1 MSSIDTAMGSRGHKR
16 RRFISPFSTLTLL
29 GFLLLLTSCGQNGTG
44 SESSIS
50 SVVKADNQR
59 GTNVVA
65 GAFTTLH
72 MINAMIGWAI
82 SWDITGSSTYN
93 ILKTTDGGRHWKTM
107 LKCLPTQDMG
117 KGFIEGCSTDF
128 HSASV
133 ATVVQPEYDSKTQT
147 SRIRVFHTSD
157 GGQTWQGSV
166 INARDLETPAV
177 FVDGLHGWVFATD
190 HFPGSDPAS
199 AYIGGQIAL
208 YRTGDGGKTWQ
219 RIASGPSTSQI
230 AATTDDAYGI
240 PPFAA
245 SARMQFVTPS
255 TGWLIGSASHPD
267 MSNYSWL
274 YVTHDGGSSWH
285 KAAISFP
292 AQALAL
298 GRPTF
303 FTEQEGL
310 FPVLTSGPAPQYARG
325 TMLYTTQ
332 DGGQTWTS
340 TAVPFDVT
348 NAVFIDMNHAV
359 SVGDTDSKAFYTTSD
374 GWKHWTKVR
383 VQTTFKRI
391 YGFDFVSPA
400 LGWALADNRT
410 IFLPEPGGG
419 IRKGDVIALLQTR
432 DGGRTWREIAHSA
445 A

>member
-1 MSSIDTAMGSRGHKR
+1 MSNIYLAIGSRSHKR
-16 RRFISPFSTLTLL
+16 RCFLSAFSTLTLL

-44 SESSIS
+44 SESTTS
-50 SVVKADNQR
+50 SVVKADNQPT
-59 GTNVVA
+59 TNVVA

-72 MINAMIGWAI
+72 MINTMVGWAI
-82 SWDITGSSTYN
+82 SWNIVGTGTYN
-93 ILKTTDGGRHWKTM
+93 ILKTTDGGGHWKTM
-107 LKCLPTQDMG
+107 LTCLPTQGMG

-133 ATVVQPEYDSKTQT
+133 ATVVQPEYESKTQT
-147 SRIRVFHTSD
+147 SRIRIFHTSD

-177 FVDGLHGWVFATD
+177 FLDALHGWVFATD
-190 HFPGSDPAS
+190 YYPGPDPSS

-208 YRTGDGGKTWQ
+208 YRTSDGGQTWQ
-219 RIASGPSTSQI
+219 RIASGLSTSQVSV
-230 AATTDDAYGI
+230 TTDDAYGI

-245 SARMQFVTPS
+245 NARMQFVTPS
-255 TGWLIGSASHPD
+255 TGWLIGSALHPN

-274 YVTHDGGSSWH
+274 YITHDGGSSWH
-285 KAAISFP
+285 KVTISFP
-292 AQALAL
+292 GQALAL
-298 GRPTF
+298 WKPTF
-303 FTEQEGL
+303 FTEQDGL

-348 NAVFIDMNHAV
+348 NAVFIDMKHAILA
-359 SVGDTDSKAFYTTSD
+359 GDMDSKAFYTTSD
-374 GWKHWTKVR
+374 GWKHWAKVQI
-383 VQTTFKRI
+383 QTTFKRI
-391 YGFDFVSPA
+391 YAFDFVSPA
-400 LGWALADNRT
+400 RGWALADNRT

-419 IRKGDVIALLQTR
+419 IRKGDVIALLQTT
-432 DGGRTWREIAHSA
+432 DGGSTWREIAHSEV
-445 A
+445 